1 MTIIEFFDRE
11 SAVENI
17 AGALLYKP
25 EKVVFIGNNGKRMKK
40 STENYKRVFDA
51 RKIYINFLFKTAGI
65 NNLNAIIKILE
76 ETVSENENC
85 IIDLSGGDE
94 FFLVAAGIVH
104 ERYNGRVQLHR
115 FNIRNNTL
123 IDCDSEGCIIRSVPL
138 ELSVEENVMIYGG
151 RVIYNDEKP
160 NTTYKWNFNDE
171 FRADVHAIWSICKR
185 NASAWNAQANVI
197 AKLCNGDKEKSALKI
212 SAKTETPK
220 EKLFVSN
227 DIFLSLEKAGI
238 IKELEISERLS
249 FTFKNSQIM
258 KCLTKAGQILELIV
272 AVTAIELNENEI
284 RLYND
289 IGSGVYIDWDGVV
302 QSDNRV
308 DVENEMDVILMKGM
322 IPVFVSCK
330 NGVVDSDELY
340 KLSVVAERFGGK
352 YVKKV
357 LIASQLNEMGY
368 RAEYIRARAADMNI
382 KLIEDI
388 DSMDDSDLRKT
399 ISKLWV

>member
-1 MTIIEFFDRE
+1 
-11 SAVENI
+11 
-17 AGALLYKP
+17 
-25 EKVVFIGNNGKRMKK
+25 
-40 STENYKRVFDA
+40 
-51 RKIYINFLFKTAGI
+51 
-65 NNLNAIIKILE
+65 
-76 ETVSENENC
+76 
-85 IIDLSGGDE
+85 
-94 FFLVAAGIVH
+94 
-104 ERYNGRVQLHR
+104 
-115 FNIRNNTL
+115 
-123 IDCDSEGCIIRSVPL
+123 
-138 ELSVEENVMIYGG
+138 
-151 RVIYNDEKP
+151 
-160 NTTYKWNFNDE
+160 
-171 FRADVHAIWSICKR
+171 
-185 NASAWNAQANVI
+185 
-197 AKLCNGDKEKSALKI
+197 
-212 SAKTETPK
+212 
-220 EKLFVSN
+220 
-227 DIFLSLEKAGI
+227 
-238 IKELEISERLS
+238 
-249 FTFKNSQIM
+249 M